1 MTRSQKTAAAAST
14 TLAVAMTLS
23 VVCMRHIDH
32 LRLTGVGDDVLYIT
46 SPAVLKKL
54 SMGYSG
60 LLADI
65 YWTRAV
71 QYFGSKHHEGS
82 SNYKLLAPLLEN
94 TTTLDPHLMPAYEYG
109 ASFLAPMPPYGAG
122 MPEKAVALE
131 EYGIRHNPSQWR
143 LYYQLGFIYAT
154 DLKDYPRAAQAF
166 QQGSELP
173 DAHPWMKVL
182 AAQMAEHGGDLATA
196 RLLWTTTFESTQDR
210 NIREN
215 AAAHLRALQV
225 DEEVEQL
232 EQATAAFRANRGR
245 WPQSFSELQEAG
257 VLRGKPVDPLGHAY
271 RLQSDGKVLLEDP
284 EDFPFATRG
293 VPEGYHPSSAK
304 FPSHS

>member
-1 MTRSQKTAAAAST
+1 
-14 TLAVAMTLS
+14 MTLS
-23 VVCMRHIDH
+23 VIWLRDIDH
-32 LRLTGVGDDVLYIT
+32 LRTAAAGEDVLYIS

-54 SMGYSG
+54 SLGYDG

-82 SNYKLLAPLLEN
+82 SNYKLLAPLLEI
-94 TTTLDPHLMPAYEYG
+94 TTTLDPHLLPAYEYG
-109 ASFLAPMPPYGAG
+109 ASFLAPAPPYGAG
-122 MPEKAVALE
+122 MPDKAVALE
-131 EYGIRHNPSQWR
+131 EYGIRNNPCEWR

-154 DLKDYPRAAQAF
+154 DLKDYGRAARAF

-173 DAHPWMKVL
+173 NAHPWMKVL

-196 RLLWTTTFESTQDR
+196 RLLWTTTYESTQDR

-225 DEEVEQL
+225 DEEVGQL
-232 EQATAAFRANRGR
+232 EQAAATFRTKTGH
-245 WPQSFSELQEAG
+245 WPQSFAELQEAG
-257 VLRGKPVDPLGHAY
+257 VLRGRPVDPLGHPY

-284 EDFPFATRG
+284 ENFPFVMRG
-293 VPEGYHPSSAK
+293 LAEGYHPSMAK